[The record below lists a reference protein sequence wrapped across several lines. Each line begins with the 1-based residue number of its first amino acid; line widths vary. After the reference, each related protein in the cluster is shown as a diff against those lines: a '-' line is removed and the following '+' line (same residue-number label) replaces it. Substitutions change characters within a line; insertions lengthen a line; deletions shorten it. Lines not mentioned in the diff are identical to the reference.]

1 VVASR
6 TAEEQAQLER
16 ERDVQCEKMRR
27 VIDREIAV
35 GRREKAA
42 TQKEVEVE
50 LMERTAHHTIDGAKA
65 AARMID
71 DERAGLQQREVAV
84 QEKEARLVTLQTNLE
99 VRTRGLKEWEVA
111 VQEKEARLATLQA
124 DLEARTRDLK
134 EQEAKVEGFL
144 AEQSAG
150 IKQVVKWV
158 GEANTTLDT
167 LGLSSI

>member
-84 QEKEARLVTLQTNLE
+84 QEKEARL
-99 VRTRGLKEWEVA
+99 
-111 VQEKEARLATLQA
+111 ATLQA